1 MVKQPHGRSFGK
13 IVAVAA
19 ALSFALA
26 STAADAQQGGFAGV
40 GGQQQYGGGGQRPG
54 GGGGGPHYGGGGGGG
69 QHYGGG
75 GGGQHYGGGGRYGG
89 GGGGYYGGGHRHH
102 GGGAGVGAAIGLG
115 VLGAAIAAGAAS
127 QRYRCRRPVYDEW
140 GDVVG
145 YRRAWCD

>member
-13 IVAVAA
+13 IVALAA

-40 GGQQQYGGGGQRPG
+40 GGQRQ
-54 GGGGGPHYGGGGGGG
+54 GGGGGG

-75 GGGQHYGGGGRYGG
+75 GGGQHYGGGGQHYGGGGGRYGGG

-102 GGGAGVGAAIGLG
+102 GGGGAGVGAAIGLG